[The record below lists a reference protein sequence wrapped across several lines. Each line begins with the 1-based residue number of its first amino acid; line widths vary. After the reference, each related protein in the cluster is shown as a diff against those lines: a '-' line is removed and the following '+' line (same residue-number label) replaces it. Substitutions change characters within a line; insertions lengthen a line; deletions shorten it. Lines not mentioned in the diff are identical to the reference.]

1 MGVGLRRRGARSIV
15 VIGAAIVALVTA
27 FSSSA
32 AGSSAAA
39 VQAGATWSSSA
50 PASSVSATVYVS
62 AIDCSN
68 VAPHTY
74 AGQQVG
80 VELLGSYSTAGS
92 TVPSFDF
99 AGYYSYCHGD
109 TAIYAPE
116 FLISNP
122 RTGMLTFKRGG
133 FGISPGDP
141 LALSITSGQSGV
153 TFTITNLNTHR
164 KATVTGPDL
173 GPSAGWAAGVMAIFG
188 GASGNPYRTGL
199 VPLYQKYSP
208 TGGPNTIPGP
218 APFAPVVFQKL
229 TIDGTGAVTASLPG
243 IHRTRWKGSHKRP
256 TAGVTLL
263 SNGIHKHKHPHA
275 LPAAGVARS
284 TEGSFSV
291 TTLAPPKLG
300 KTADI
305 TRAGGNV
312 LVEIR
317 GTHKFVRLRG
327 SREIPINSRI
337 DAGSG
342 SAQLTLG
349 LPHGGVETGIFYD
362 GTFGLDQ
369 SKKSGQTTATLV
381 GGDFAR
387 CSKSTNGET
396 ASVAGFGK
404 GHAVASVARAKKKGK
419 KVRGL
424 WANAHGNFT
433 TKGTNGAAAVLGTKW
448 FTEDTCDGTYFK
460 VDRDKIKVKVF
471 YPHPHYVTVTAGHS
485 LFIPN
490 ILQIKIK

>member
-1 MGVGLRRRGARSIV
+1 
-15 VIGAAIVALVTA
+15 VALATA

-32 AGSSAAA
+32 AGSSAAT
-39 VQAGATWSSSA
+39 VQAGATWSSSV

-62 AIDCSN
+62 AIECAG
-68 VAPHTY
+68 VASHTY

-80 VELLGSYSTAGS
+80 VELLGSYSTGGA

-99 AGYYSYCHGD
+99 AGYYSYCYGH

-116 FLISNP
+116 FVISNP

-133 FGISPGDP
+133 FGVSPGDP
-141 LALSITSGQSGV
+141 LALSVTSGQSGV

-164 KATVTGPDL
+164 KATVTGPNL
-173 GPSAGWAAGVMAIFG
+173 GRGRGWEAGVMSIFG
-188 GASGNPYRTGL
+188 GASGNPYRTGS
-199 VPLYQKYSP
+199 VRLYQKYSP
-208 TGGPNTIPGP
+208 TGGPNTCPGP
-218 APFAPVVFQKL
+218 VPFAPVVFQKL
-229 TIDGTGAVTASLPG
+229 TIDGTGVVTASLPG
-243 IHRTRWKGSHKRP
+243 IHRTKWKGPHKGP

-263 SNGIHKHKHPHA
+263 SNGIHKHKKKHPHG

-284 TEGSFSV
+284 SEGSFSV

-312 LVEIR
+312 LVELR

-327 SREIPINSRI
+327 SKQIPIGSRI

-362 GTFGLDQ
+362 GKFGLGQ
-369 SKKSGQTTATLV
+369 SKKSGKTTATLV
-381 GGDFAR
+381 GGDFAH
-387 CSKSTNGET
+387 CSKSTNGKT
-396 ASVAGFGK
+396 ASAADFGN

-433 TKGTNGAAAVLGTKW
+433 TKGSNGAAAVLGTRW
-448 FTEDTCDGTYFK
+448 LTEDTCDGTYFK

-471 YPHPHYVTVTAGHS
+471 YPHPHYVIVTAGHS

>member
-1 MGVGLRRRGARSIV
+1 MA
-15 VIGAAIVALVTA
+15 GAAIVALVTA
-27 FSSSA
+27 FSSAA
-32 AGSSAAA
+32 AGSSPAAG
-39 VQAGATWSSSA
+39 QSGATWSSSS

-62 AIDCSN
+62 AIECAG

-80 VELLGSYSTAGS
+80 VELLGTYSTAGS

-99 AGYYSYCHGD
+99 AGYYSYCYGH

-116 FLISNP
+116 FLISNA

-141 LALSITSGQSGV
+141 LEVSVTSGQSGV

-164 KATVTGPDL
+164 KVTATGPNL
-173 GPSAGWAAGVMAIFG
+173 GPSAGWAAGVMSIFG
-188 GASGNPYRTGL
+188 GASGSPYRTGS

-208 TGGPNTIPGP
+208 TGGPSSIAGP
-218 APFAPVVFQKL
+218 VPFAPAVFQKL

-243 IHRTRWKGSHKRP
+243 IHRTKWKGSHKRP

-263 SNGIHKHKHPHA
+263 SNGIHKHKHPHG

-284 TEGSFSV
+284 SEGNFSV
-291 TTLAPPKLG
+291 TDVAPPKLG

-312 LVEIR
+312 LVEIH
-317 GTHKFVRLRG
+317 GTHKFVRLHG
-327 SREIPINSRI
+327 SKEIPINSRI

-342 SAQLTLG
+342 SAQLTLQ

-362 GTFGLDQ
+362 GKFGLDQ
-369 SKKSGQTTATLV
+369 SKKSGDTTATLV
-381 GGDFAR
+381 GGDFAG
-387 CSKSTNGET
+387 CSKSTKGKT
-396 ASVAGFGK
+396 ASVASLRNGQ
-404 GHAVASVARAKKKGK
+404 AVASVASAKKKGK

-433 TKGTNGAAAVLGTKW
+433 TKGSNGAAAVLGTRW
-448 FTEDTCDGTYFK
+448 LTEDTCDGTYFK

-471 YPHPHYVTVTAGHS
+471 YPHPHYVIVTAGHS